1 MLNVKL
7 HGNSEKVLRA
17 KIQGKN
23 KPLCILK
30 TLLFFFLITNGI
42 SQSNVPQKLYVD
54 YYGVISPSSDSNM
67 TKMAQD
73 MFFTQ
78 LKSFEQ
84 FVITDKRDKDNPITL
99 ETDFSGTQSGHIVF
113 FAEIKEIPTEDSKKW
128 NCTLHALDPHTQKSV
143 VKSDIYESYYRILS
157 SIKPSSENLL
167 ADFIP
172 KSSRETENSQSSASS
187 QGGFENT
194 QAANTENLAG
204 TWSGENDTNKIVI
217 LRGGRGFVIFK
228 NGASM
233 NIAVKIDEAE
243 DGSTTVEI
251 SQVGRANASFY
262 PGLSRE
268 IALEAAANAPPI
280 VWKFTLENDETLSG
294 TKNTLVSAGDKAE
307 PGTVEVTWTKKN

>member
-7 HGNSEKVLRA
+7 HENSEKVLKA
-17 KIQGKN
+17 KISRKN
-23 KPLCILK
+23 KPLCILQ
-30 TLLFFFLITNGI
+30 TLLIFFLTANGI
-42 SQSNVPQKLYVD
+42 SQSSVPQKLYVD

-84 FVITDKRDKDNPITL
+84 FVITDKRDKENPVTL
-99 ETDFSGTQSGHIVF
+99 ETDFSNTQSGHVVF
-113 FAEIKEIPTEDSKKW
+113 FAEIKEIPNGDAKKW
-128 NCTLHALDPHTQKSV
+128 NCTLHALDPQTEKSV

-157 SIKPSSENLL
+157 SIKPSSESILS
-167 ADFIP
+167 DFKP
-172 KSSRETENSQSSASS
+172 KTGAETEITQTPSGS
-187 QGGFENT
+187 QGGFENAI
-194 QAANTENLAG
+194 AANTENLAG

-268 IALEAAANAPPI
+268 IALEAAASAPPI

-294 TKNTLVSAGDKAE
+294 TKNTLVAAGDKAE
-307 PGTVEVTWTKKN
+307 PGTVEVKWTKKN